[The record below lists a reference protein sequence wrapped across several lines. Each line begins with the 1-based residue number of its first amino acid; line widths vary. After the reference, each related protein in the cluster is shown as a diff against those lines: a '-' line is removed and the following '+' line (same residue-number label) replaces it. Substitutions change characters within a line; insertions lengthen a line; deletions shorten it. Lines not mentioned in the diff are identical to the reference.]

1 MPRITRRSF
10 MKKAAVMGAA
20 LTAGPTIFIP
30 KARAYWAK
38 KTMIHPNVDNLRVV
52 GVTNPSMTRSLETNI
67 DWLRQE
73 ELVAVP
79 IVWENMDKLA
89 CGLVETRN
97 VEQAWKSIFVK
108 PPRKPWSDAVVAV
121 KTNHIAQQHTRSAI
135 MSKVCHVLTGIV
147 GVKPSNI
154 HIYDA
159 CHGGD
164 ISRKTPFTGLPEG
177 VRIEDR
183 WGGSN
188 TSTPVPKPWQDG
200 ESKSRCIEH
209 LVNGSVDILVNISM
223 CKGHSGT
230 FGGFTMTMKNHFGT
244 FSPSPGHQDQALE
257 YLLAIN
263 QTEEI
268 LGPIDRSTG
277 KVLYPRQQLCIVDA
291 LWAGRRGPG
300 GNPSHQPNFMA
311 MGVTSPVVDYLV
323 ATSFRKAAMDW
334 PVEMG
339 PTGKFLTEFGYKA
352 ADLPNG
358 GKIIEV

>member
-1 MPRITRRSF
+1 
-10 MKKAAVMGAA
+10 
-20 LTAGPTIFIP
+20 
-30 KARAYWAK
+30 
-38 KTMIHPNVDNLRVV
+38 
-52 GVTNPSMTRSLETNI
+52 
-67 DWLRQE
+67 
-73 ELVAVP
+73 
-79 IVWENMDKLA
+79 MDKLA

-97 VEQAWKSIFVK
+97 VEQAWKTIFVK

-121 KTNHIAQQHTRSAI
+121 KTNHIAQQHTQSAV

-159 CHGGD
+159 CHGSD

-291 LWAGRRGPG
+291 LWASRRGPG